1 MSEHVTLE
9 RITLVLPGTQPELG
23 VRIRAARQAK
33 GVSLRALQ
41 AATGFPA
48 SSLSGLER
56 GVSDHHMYHR
66 TRKIA
71 DALGVDFGHL
81 WAPNRP
87 TAPASKEG
95 CGAHH
100 CEDGYTP
107 AGTCDACLGLGAD
120 HPDAAQASV
129 GARGDELRAWLEGLV
144 GVVVGAEGALAALD
158 ATTAR
163 LGAAEAVCSALHDLA
178 SRVPSHLH
186 SAP

>member
-23 VRIRAARQAK
+23 VRIRAGRQAK

-41 AATGFPA
+41 SATGIPA

-56 GVSDHHMYHR
+56 GMSDHHMYAR

-71 DALGVDFGHL
+71 DALGLDFGAL
-81 WAPNRP
+81 WAPNRRAP
-87 TAPASKEG
+87 TNEDG
-95 CGAHH
+95 CGAPH

-107 AGTCDACLGLGAD
+107 AGTCDACLGLGVD

-129 GARGDELRAWLEGLV
+129 GARVDELRAWLEGLV

-186 SAP
+186 STP